1 MNSDM
6 IGGVLRAVIP
16 AVIAYLVGAGTIPDG
31 DYTEA
36 IAAVVTLAA
45 TVWSIISNRTGKVI
59 GTPK

>member
-16 AVIAYLVGAGTIPDG
+16 AVIAYLVGAGTIPAG
-31 DYTEA
+31 DYTEE